1 MHLFIFIQFFMS
13 VVFFMAALGK
23 LVKPT
28 AFSETMRQLG
38 IIRLWAK
45 SGLLIIAFL
54 EIIACALLIIPSTLL
69 FGQILSLIL
78 ICSYVWASWKAR
90 GRLVKC
96 NWFGGLV
103 IEQFGVVMTLRNL
116 IFLIMCIY
124 MIVIPDTSV
133 VGIYSL
139 IDISQIIL
147 SSIGL
152 LIIYSL
158 VVMVTQYIKLYPGEQ
173 Q

>member
-1 MHLFIFIQFFMS
+1 MNLLSFFQVFLS
-13 VVFFMAALGK
+13 VVFFVAALGK

-28 AFSETMRQLG
+28 AFSETIRQLG
-38 IIRLWAK
+38 INPSWTK
-45 SGLLIIAFL
+45 SGVLIIAFL
-54 EIIACALLIIPSTLL
+54 ELIACALLVIPTTLL
-69 FGQILSLIL
+69 FGEVVSLIL
-78 ICSYVWASWKAR
+78 IFSYVWASWRAR

-103 IEQFGVVMTLRNL
+103 IEQFGVVMNLRAL

-124 MIVIPDTSV
+124 MIVMSGTSAFGV
-133 VGIYSL
+133 YPLV
-139 IDISQIIL
+139 DIIQIIFV
-147 SSIGL
+147 SMGL

-158 VVMVTQYIKLYPGEQ
+158 VLMVTQYIKLYPGEQ